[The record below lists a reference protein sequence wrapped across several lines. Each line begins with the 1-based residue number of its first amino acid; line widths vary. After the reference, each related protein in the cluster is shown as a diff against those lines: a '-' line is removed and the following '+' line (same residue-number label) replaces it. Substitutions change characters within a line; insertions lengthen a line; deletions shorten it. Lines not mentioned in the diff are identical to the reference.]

1 MKAFGAK
8 DQGMQEYLA
17 DHERFADL
25 INGTVF
31 AGKQIIEVQYL
42 KEVQR
47 KKRVSVADTAD
58 LVNLQK
64 KNSSSQNG
72 TKRIYLERE
81 RDFLRLY
88 DKPGCRFLIACE
100 VESSADYEM
109 PVRCLTYDGVE
120 YTNQLKARK
129 QKDDSEK
136 THERQ
141 PLIPVFHLVVYLG
154 EKRWISKQH

>member
-31 AGKQIIEVQYL
+31 AGKQIIEAQYL

-64 KNSSSQNG
+64 KNSSSQM
-72 TKRIYLERE
+72 ERRE
-81 RDFLRLY
+81 FIWKGSVIFYGFMISL
-88 DKPGCRFLIACE
+88 A
-100 VESSADYEM
+100 V
-109 PVRCLTYDGVE
+109 
-120 YTNQLKARK
+120 
-129 QKDDSEK
+129 DS
-136 THERQ
+136 
-141 PLIPVFHLVVYLG
+141 
-154 EKRWISKQH
+154 